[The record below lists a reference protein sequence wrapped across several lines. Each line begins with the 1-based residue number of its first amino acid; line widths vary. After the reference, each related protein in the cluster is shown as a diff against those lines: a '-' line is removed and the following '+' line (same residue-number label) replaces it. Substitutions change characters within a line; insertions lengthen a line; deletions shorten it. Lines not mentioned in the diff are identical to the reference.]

1 MKCPFRAALIRS
13 IRGYQMRQRTDRVDA
28 SVRQPHDVCAAS
40 IVNPYLKSAVLT
52 SGVLCLYLFIMGT
65 YKDADWR
72 IL

>member
-1 MKCPFRAALIRS
+1 MQI
-13 IRGYQMRQRTDRVDA
+13 IRGYNTHQRTDRVDA

-72 IL
+72 ML